1 MDATPTP
8 PNDPVALVRQLDAEA
23 IRSRLDDLDRE
34 RAALMVLLRA
44 AQRARRDDPDVRRGG
59 KGSPL

>member
-1 MDATPTP
+1 MHSAKKSP
-8 PNDPVALVRQLDAEA
+8 PADPVALVRELDAEA

-44 AQRARRDDPDVRRGG
+44 AQRAHRDRPATKGG
-59 KGSPL
+59 RHDA